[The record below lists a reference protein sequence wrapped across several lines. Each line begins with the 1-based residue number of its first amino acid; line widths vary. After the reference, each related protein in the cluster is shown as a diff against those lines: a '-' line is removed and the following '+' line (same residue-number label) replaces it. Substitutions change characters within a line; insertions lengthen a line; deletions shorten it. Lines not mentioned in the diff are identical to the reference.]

1 MIAIK
6 DLRSTLINKIDEN
19 GKNLTKLTLCLMNHF
34 SITLK
39 NKYAK
44 ILLKIMNNPTSK
56 KLFDM
61 YGIATNFSALAP
73 DSIRYPP
80 SANVPIGLVN
90 APKLKEKLSS
100 DNAALTPTL
109 ENFAQMYQQMA
120 AGLLNMSLDRL
131 IPPGHPLY
139 SKENSVRLL
148 KDEKEKIL
156 KENLELKKKLENK
169 K

>member
-1 MIAIK
+1 MNYFKTK
-6 DLRSTLINKIDEN
+6 DNFD
-19 GKNLTKLTLCLMNHF
+19 MF
-34 SITLK
+34 SIT
-39 NKYAK
+39 
-44 ILLKIMNNPTSK
+44 T
-56 KLFDM
+56 D
-61 YGIATNFSALAP
+61 FSALAP

-80 SANVPIGLVN
+80 SASIPIGLIN
-90 APKLKEKLSS
+90 TPKLKEKILT
-100 DNAALTPTL
+100 DNAALTPKL

-120 AGLLNMSLDRL
+120 ASLLNISLDKL

>member
-1 MIAIK
+1 
-6 DLRSTLINKIDEN
+6 
-19 GKNLTKLTLCLMNHF
+19 MNHF
-34 SITLK
+34 PITLK

-61 YGIATNFSALAP
+61 YGITTNFSTLAP

-90 APKLKEKLSS
+90 TPKLKEKIST
-100 DNAALTPTL
+100 DNAALTPKL
-109 ENFAQMYQQMA
+109 ENFVQMYQQMA
-120 AGLLNMSLDRL
+120 ANLLNMSLNKL

-139 SKENSVRLL
+139 SKENSIILL
-148 KDEKEKIL
+148 KEEKEKIL

>member
-1 MIAIK
+1 MSYYQEK
-6 DLRSTLINKIDEN
+6 YGL
-19 GKNLTKLTLCLMNHF
+19 LC
-34 SITLK
+34 
-39 NKYAK
+39 Y
-44 ILLKIMNNPTSK
+44 K
-56 KLFDM
+56 KKFDM
-61 YGIATNFSALAP
+61 YGFTTDFSTLTP

-80 SANVPIGLVN
+80 GASIPKGLVN
-90 APKLKEKLSS
+90 TPKLKEKISADS
-100 DNAALTPTL
+100 AALAPTL

-120 AGLLNMSLDRL
+120 AGLLNMSLDKI

-139 SKENSVRLL
+139 TKENSIAIL

>member
-1 MIAIK
+1 
-6 DLRSTLINKIDEN
+6 
-19 GKNLTKLTLCLMNHF
+19 MNHF

-44 ILLKIMNNPTSK
+44 ILVKIMNNPTSK
-56 KLFDM
+56 RLFDM
-61 YGIATNFSALAP
+61 YGITTNFSTLAP

-80 SANVPIGLVN
+80 SSNIPIGLVN
-90 APKLKEKLSS
+90 APKLKEKFSS

-109 ENFAQMYQQMA
+109 ENFTQMYQQMA

-139 SKENSVRLL
+139 SKENSIRLL

>member
-1 MIAIK
+1 MIAIRIGDQLK
-6 DLRSTLINKIDEN
+6 LIRIGED
-19 GKNLTKLTLCLMNHF
+19 GKNLTKLTLYLMNHF
-34 SITLK
+34 PITLK

-44 ILLKIMNNPTSK
+44 ILVKIMNNPTSK

-61 YGIATNFSALAP
+61 YGITTNFSALAP

-90 APKLKEKLSS
+90 IPKLKEKLSS

-139 SKENSVRLL
+139 SKENSITLL
-148 KDEKEKIL
+148 KEEKK
-156 KENLELKKKLENK
+156 KFLKKI
-169 K
+169 

>member
-6 DLRSTLINKIDEN
+6 DLRSTLIDKIDED
-19 GKNLTKLTLCLMNHF
+19 GKNLTKLTFYLMNHF

-44 ILLKIMNNPTSK
+44 VLGKIMNNLTSK
-56 KLFDM
+56 RLFDM
-61 YGIATNFSALAP
+61 YGITTNFSALAP

-100 DNAALTPTL
+100 DNAALTPAL
-109 ENFAQMYQQMA
+109 ENFTQMYQQMA
-120 AGLLNMSLDRL
+120 ASLLNMSLDRL